1 MPVRVPWTSVSFL
14 LYAGGLTILVSSLF
28 LLSALAGDYGAA
40 AFAGW
45 SLLVFAVLAACAFAL
60 RRAGRVVAAGLF
72 ATASVAAFTYFLT
85 ALEHW
90 FGWLHDTDSAF
101 GGFRWGLLLVELG
114 ALVAALVALRR
125 FRFPLL
131 VLAAAAVGWFF
142 VTDLLSGGG
151 DWSATV
157 TILVG
162 LVFLLTAFAVNPIYG
177 FWLHVAAGL
186 TIGGALLWFWHTS
199 DWDWI
204 FVAIAGLV
212 FVWFGGVVGRSSWV
226 VLGAF
231 GLFLSTTHWVDKWFG
246 FPNPLLLF
254 YGFGESDQTDRPWAR
269 ALSYVVLGVVFMLLG
284 FLLERRRR
292 AEPLAQ

>member
-28 LLSALAGDYGAA
+28 LLGALSDDYGEA
-40 AFAGW
+40 AFVGW
-45 SLLVFAVLAACAFAL
+45 SLLVFAVLATCAFAL
-60 RRAGRVVAAGLF
+60 RRAGRAVAAGLF
-72 ATASVAAFTYFLT
+72 ATSAVVTFVVFVG
-85 ALEHW
+85 ALEDW
-90 FGWLHDTDSAF
+90 FGWLHDLHSAF
-101 GGFRWGLLLVELG
+101 GGFRWALLLLELA

-142 VTDLLSGGG
+142 VTDLVSGGG

-162 LVFLLTAFAVNPIYG
+162 IVFLLTAFAVNPVYA

-204 FVAIAGLV
+204 LVTIAGLV
-212 FVWFGGVVGRSSWV
+212 YVWFGGTVGRSSWV

-231 GLFLSTTHWVDKWFG
+231 GLFLSTTHWVEKWFG
-246 FPNPLLLF
+246 FPNPLAFF
-254 YGFGESDQTDRPWAR
+254 YGVADQTDRPWAR
-269 ALSYVVLGVVFMLLG
+269 ALSYAVLGAVFMLLG
-284 FLLERRRR
+284 FLLERRQR
-292 AEPLAQ
+292 EPLPQ